1 MTEDQINL
9 QRTNT
14 EWMMQQ
20 ASCCTHAVTLTLKPY
35 RVIESYRGRTRET
48 VTESEAKS
56 NFRLFMNRLNAN
68 LFGNASKRFG
78 KSVTAIPVL
87 GEIRSRKKPHY
98 HCAMGN
104 FRDHLDD
111 EAIAASIKSA
121 WRATP
126 FGNYQVDVQPMTTD
140 LWLGYLGN
148 HTGNYDNGFVDVENL
163 RLPPALL
170 S

>member
-1 MTEDQINL
+1 
-9 QRTNT
+9 
-14 EWMMQQ
+14 
-20 ASCCTHAVTLTLKPY
+20 
-35 RVIESYRGRTRET
+35 
-48 VTESEAKS
+48 
-56 NFRLFMNRLNAN
+56 
-68 LFGNASKRFG
+68 
-78 KSVTAIPVL
+78 
-87 GEIRSRKKPHY
+87 
-98 HCAMGN
+98 MGD

-111 EAIAASIKSA
+111 QAIADNIKLA

-140 LWLGYLGN
+140 LWIGYLGN